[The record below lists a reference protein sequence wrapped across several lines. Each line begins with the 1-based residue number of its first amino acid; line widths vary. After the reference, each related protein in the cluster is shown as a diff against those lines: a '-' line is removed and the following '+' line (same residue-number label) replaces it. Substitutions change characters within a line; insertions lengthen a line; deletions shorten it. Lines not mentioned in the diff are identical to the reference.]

1 MHMHIKCNIQW
12 VSAYSTRFGQIMFT
26 WNSHASLKEASP
38 SAGKNTK
45 GSFSAMLWADAI
57 HTAGSSCL
65 REINKNPK

>member
-1 MHMHIKCNIQW
+1 
-12 VSAYSTRFGQIMFT
+12 MFT

-45 GSFSAMLWADAI
+45 GSFSGMLWADAI